1 MDTPVITN
9 TPASVAPGVIEGQ
22 GDMFAP
28 PPVFTPHPDHLSPG
42 EDDED
47 FDWFANESI
56 IVDTQEA
63 VAVYTNPRD
72 HVVIRRER
80 REYERDDMFI
90 VLSTREALRALI
102 ASLQEHERNW
112 ER

>member
-1 MDTPVITN
+1 MEAITEN
-9 TPASVAPGVIEGQ
+9 APAIRPGQ
-22 GDMFAP
+22 QPQQQDMFPPPAP
-28 PPVFTPHPDHLSPG
+28 PFHPHDDHLSPG

-102 ASLQEHERNW
+102 ASLQAHERNW
-112 ER
+112 GR